1 MLKRIPV
8 TEISSSLLILL
19 FAYTAF
25 SKLLTYKKFRWV
37 LNESP
42 LIHNGAGVIVWL
54 LPAAELMI
62 VLLLFIPRYRT
73 IGLKASLSMLI
84 LFTGYLIYMILFA
97 SHLPC
102 SCGGVVSS
110 LSWKQHVYFNLFFI
124 GINIGGLVGLRYS
137 NYKVI
142 T

>member
-8 TEISSSLLILL
+8 TEICSSLLILL

-54 LPAAELMI
+54 LPAAELLI
-62 VLLLFIPRYRT
+62 VLLLIIPTYRST
-73 IGLKASLSMLI
+73 GFKLSISLLI
-84 LFTGYLIYMILFA
+84 LFTSYLIYMILFA

-102 SCGGVVSS
+102 NCGGVISS
-110 LSWKQHVYFNLFFI
+110 MTWKQHIFFNLFFI
-124 GINIGGLVGLRYS
+124 GIAITGLMSLRRS
-137 NYKVI
+137 I
-142 T
+142 I